1 MGPATTAAGSANI
14 QTPDMKKQLQQQS
27 MAQKKQELEK
37 RLEDVQKSLGG
48 DVKKHRRKRK
58 DQANPQ
64 AGAGIP
70 GMPSAS
76 GMYEVSCLFTILKK
90 NLAVYLLF

>member
-37 RLEDVQKSLGG
+37 RLEDVQVAEER
-48 DVKKHRRKRK
+48 VKRRV
-58 DQANPQ
+58 N
-64 AGAGIP
+64 
-70 GMPSAS
+70 SS
-76 GMYEVSCLFTILKK
+76 GKIRFCF
-90 NLAVYLLF
+90 